1 MIQNYDY
8 QSRGG
13 PVAEGSASRLE
24 CVRRE
29 KTLRGSMH
37 YADRRAGAELAV
49 AFKLFCAARQN
60 AVLRRSPFPSP

>member
-1 MIQNYDY
+1 M
-8 QSRGG
+8 
-13 PVAEGSASRLE
+13 PPKKLPPARLNLME